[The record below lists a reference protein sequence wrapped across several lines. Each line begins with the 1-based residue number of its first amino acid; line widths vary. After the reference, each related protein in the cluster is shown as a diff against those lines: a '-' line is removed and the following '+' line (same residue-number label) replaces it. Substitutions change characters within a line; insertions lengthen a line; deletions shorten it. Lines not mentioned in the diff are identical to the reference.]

1 MTGAPLS
8 YLDADGP
15 GAAPLVQLAWGLGG
29 ISVLVVAACSLA
41 LLLAIWRPRAP
52 VRREEELAV
61 PNTPG
66 AGLVWIYLGLG
77 ITVPLLAACTVWSL
91 AVLGQVTHP
100 AEAPTLTIQV
110 TAHQW
115 WWEVRYL
122 APRADATFT
131 TANEIHI
138 PVGAPVRVELHAPDV
153 IHSFWVPK
161 LGGKMDLIP
170 GITNVTWIQADRPGR
185 YRGQCGEYC
194 GVEHARMAFEV
205 VAQSPAAFAT
215 WRARQAAPAGQPSG
229 AAGYGRQ
236 VFQSRCGG
244 CHTVTGTAAGGLV
257 GPDLTHLQSRAS
269 LAAGALPNTAEGLAD
284 WIADPQAI
292 KPGAKMPAVPM
303 TPRDRAS
310 VVAYLQSLT

>member
-1 MTGAPLS
+1 MSTAPLS

-15 GAAPLVQLAWGLGG
+15 AAAPLVQLAWGLGA
-29 ISVLVVAACSLA
+29 ISVLVVAGCGLA
-41 LLLAIWRPRAP
+41 LLLAIWRPRAAA
-52 VRREEELAV
+52 RREEELAV
-61 PNTPG
+61 PSGSG
-66 AGLVWIYLGLG
+66 AGLIWIYVGLG
-77 ITVPLLAACTVWSL
+77 ITVPLLAACTVWTL
-91 AVLGQVTHP
+91 AVLGRVTHP
-100 AEAPTLTIQV
+100 AQAPTLTVQV

-122 APRADATFT
+122 GPQAEATFT

-138 PVGAPVRVELHAPDV
+138 PVGAPVRVELHALDV

-170 GITNVTWIQADRPGR
+170 GVTNVTWIQADRPGR

-205 VAQSPAAFAT
+205 VAQSPAAFAI
-215 WRARQAAPAGQPSG
+215 WRARQATPAAQPP
-229 AAGYGRQ
+229 AAAYGRQ
-236 VFQSRCGG
+236 VFQSRCGS
-244 CHTVTGTAAGGLV
+244 CHTVSGTSAGGVV
-257 GPDLTHLQSRAS
+257 GPDLTHLQTRAS
-269 LAAGALPNTAEGLAD
+269 LAAGALPNTTQGLTD

-303 TPRDRAS
+303 TPRDRAG